1 MTIPTSVLSGI
12 KRHAEAGYP
21 NEVCGLLIGRGSSV
35 EAFIEAKNL
44 NVERARD
51 RYELDPLSFM
61 KADDFARSRGLEVIG
76 IYHSHPD
83 HPPLPS
89 ETDRTRAWHG
99 WVYLIVSVEGGR
111 VSSQRAWLLSETDSQ
126 FEEIRLEYK

>member
-1 MTIPTSVLSGI
+1 MKIPKAVADGI
-12 KRHAEAGYP
+12 KRHVEAGYP
-21 NEVCGLLIGRGSSV
+21 NEVCGLLIGRGSTA
-35 EAFIEAKNL
+35 EAFMEAKNL

-51 RYELDPLSFM
+51 RYELDPLSF
-61 KADDFARSRGLEVIG
+61 KNADEFARSRGLEIIG

-99 WVYLIVSVEGGR
+99 WIYLIVSVESGK
-111 VSSQRAWLLSETDSQ
+111 VSGERAWRLSEAGSQ
-126 FEEIRLEYK
+126 FEEVRLEYT